1 MPSRVRLA
9 EIDLKRI
16 SEAGV
21 RRLKDVPV
29 TISWQF
35 GRLAQEN
42 QEKIAALKGAYKGE
56 RCVLMANGPSL
67 AKMDFD
73 QIKNEF
79 TIGLNRIYLLFDKLP
94 FEPNFYI
101 CVNELVLEQFAPE
114 IAALNMLKFLNW
126 NRHQYF
132 SAVDKNLLFVKLGM
146 NLEDQ
151 FGLNLRRPISSGGT
165 VTFVALQ
172 TAYYLGFKEVVI
184 IGMDHNFFDK
194 GTPNKTVERTVAKD
208 QNHFHPD
215 YFPKGSKWQLPD
227 LRRSEFAY
235 ALAREAFE
243 KDGRRIIDASEEG
256 KCQVFEKRSFSS
268 VFGA

>member
-1 MPSRVRLA
+1 MDV
-9 EIDLKRI
+9 KRMAD
-16 SEAGV
+16 AGV

-29 TISWQF
+29 ALSW
-35 GRLAQEN
+35 RVSKRAQEN
-42 QEKIAALKGAYKGE
+42 QEKIANLQNAHKGE

-67 AKMDFD
+67 TRMNFE
-73 QIKNEF
+73 QIKDEF
-79 TIGLNRIYLLFDKLP
+79 TIGLNRIYLLFDQLP
-94 FEPNFYI
+94 FEPNFHV
-101 CVNELVLEQFAPE
+101 CVNELVLEQFASE
-114 IAALNMLKFLNW
+114 IAALKMLKFLNW

-132 SAVDKNLLFVKLGM
+132 DTVDEKLMFVKLGM
-146 NLEDQ
+146 RLEDQ
-151 FGLNLRRPISSGGT
+151 FGLNLVKPISSGGT

-184 IGMDHNFFDK
+184 IGMDHNFVDK
-194 GTPNKTVERTVAKD
+194 GTPNKTVERTAEKD

-243 KDGRRIIDASEEG
+243 KDGRRIIDATEGG
-256 KCQVFEKRSFSS
+256 KCQVFEKATFDS
-268 VFGA
+268 VFGS